1 MNNYELKKFN
11 KAIDKIKE
19 KKIKEC
25 EKILSKIN
33 NFLAYYNA
41 ALFSEK
47 KNYFDLAIK
56 FYNKSIQ
63 INPNYLQA
71 FINKSKLIEKKGNI
85 ILAIDCLKDAIKIKS
100 NLHYITYHNL
110 GNLYSQK
117 LDYKLSLKYFIK
129 SFKSNNSNLLSL
141 HNIGNILEEM
151 GKFKMSL
158 KVYNQLISE
167 AKKKKIIDK
176 FPKTLLNRSLLLIKL
191 GYYKDGLKDYECR
204 WSTPEFSNRK
214 KNFGVKTWKKN
225 QNISGKTLL
234 VFNEQGL
241 GDTIYFFGCLKEL
254 LKKNIKLIFLIQK
267 PLENIFKNIDKNIII
282 CSDEKKLPKF
292 DYSISLLS
300 LPFYLNLDEKK
311 IPYLKTKIKPK
322 KKLEADWASILSKK
336 KNIGIAWKG
345 GQFKEGK
352 LRSIELRKINLLFEQ
367 HPNLNFY
374 CLHHKYTN
382 DEIKNLNKYKNIKY
396 FTGKKM
402 DFSNTFALCRKL
414 DLVLTIDTS
423 IAHISCVA
431 DIETWI
437 LTKKNPAWLFHVN
450 SDKSLMYP
458 SAKLYKQTKFNY
470 WDDVI
475 KRVSLDLDKL
485 FK

>member
-1 MNNYELKKFN
+1 M
-11 KAIDKIKE
+11 
-19 KKIKEC
+19 
-25 EKILSKIN
+25 
-33 NFLAYYNA
+33 
-41 ALFSEK
+41 
-47 KNYFDLAIK
+47 
-56 FYNKSIQ
+56 
-63 INPNYLQA
+63 
-71 FINKSKLIEKKGNI
+71 
-85 ILAIDCLKDAIKIKS
+85 
-100 NLHYITYHNL
+100 
-110 GNLYSQK
+110 
-117 LDYKLSLKYFIK
+117 
-129 SFKSNNSNLLSL
+129 
-141 HNIGNILEEM
+141 
-151 GKFKMSL
+151 
-158 KVYNQLISE
+158 
-167 AKKKKIIDK
+167 
-176 FPKTLLNRSLLLIKL
+176 
-191 GYYKDGLKDYECR
+191 
-204 WSTPEFSNRK
+204 
-214 KNFGVKTWKKN
+214 
-225 QNISGKTLL
+225 
-234 VFNEQGL
+234 
-241 GDTIYFFGCLKEL
+241 
-254 LKKNIKLIFLIQK
+254 
-267 PLENIFKNIDKNIII
+267 
-282 CSDEKKLPKF
+282 
-292 DYSISLLS
+292 
-300 LPFYLNLDEKK
+300 
-311 IPYLKTKIKPK
+311 
-322 KKLEADWASILSKK
+322 SKK